1 MKIQVIDAIMGAGKT
16 TYILN
21 KINAEHQ
28 EWISSL
34 FSNPKDKPKYLYV
47 TPTLDEV
54 SRVQKQCAI
63 AEFKE
68 PEARTHGSKYY
79 DFKKLVEEGTNI
91 VTTHSLFRLLSK
103 DTYDLIKEQ
112 GYTLVIDEAL
122 DCVDLFTGLTKA
134 DREMLLDS
142 GMIYVQPDTHRLCWN
157 EDDHA
162 DYTGKFERIQTLC
175 RNGNLVYFQNT
186 TLLWEFPVEFIGLF
200 KEVYVLTYLFHG
212 SAMANYLAANGVG
225 FAIQSVQNGELT
237 SWTGCSE
244 KAIKDKL
251 RGLITIYE
259 GRSNKIG
266 DKQPKSNPLSS
277 SWYDRMNKTED
288 GLKPLK
294 NGLEMF
300 FNKYAK
306 SPSCSNAWTTFKEYR
321 SSLAGKGYSK
331 GFLPNNLRATNDYID
346 KTTAA
351 YTCNTFYHPIIRNY
365 FVDRGVVVYEDIYAL
380 SEMLQWL
387 WRFQIRRYDPVTL
400 YIPSQRM
407 RELLKAWL
415 ETDDVTDLFY
425 RLGY

>member
-1 MKIQVIDAIMGAGKT
+1 MQVKVIDAIMGAGKT

-28 EWISSL
+28 EWLSSL
-34 FSNPKDKPKYLYV
+34 FSTPKDKPKYLYV

-54 SRVQKQCAI
+54 GRVQQQCAM
-63 AEFKE
+63 ADFRE
-68 PEARTHGSKYY
+68 PEAKTHGSKYY
-79 DFKKLVEEGTNI
+79 DFKKLVEDGTNI

-103 DTYDLIKEQ
+103 DTYALLKEQ

-134 DREMLLDS
+134 DREMLLES
-142 GMIYVQPDTHRLCWN
+142 GMVYVEPETYRLCWN
-157 EDDHA
+157 EKDHG
-162 DYTGKFERIQTLC
+162 DYSGKFERIQTLC
-175 RNGNLVYFQNT
+175 RNGNLVFFDNT

-225 FAIQSVQNGELT
+225 FEISSVYEGKLS
-237 SWTGCSE
+237 SWMGCSE
-244 KAIKDKL
+244 KEIKEKL
-251 RGLITIYE
+251 RALIDIYE
-259 GRSNKIG
+259 GKSNRIG
-266 DKQPKSNPLSS
+266 DNQPRANPLSS
-277 SWYDRMNKTED
+277 SWYERMSKTEE
-288 GLKPLK
+288 GLKLLK
-294 NGLEMF
+294 TGMEYF

-306 SPSCSNAWTTFKEYR
+306 SPSKSNAWTTFKDHR
-321 SSLAGKGYSK
+321 SKLAGKGYSK
-331 GFLPNNLRATNDYID
+331 GFLPNNLRATNDHID

-351 YTCNTFYHPIIRNY
+351 YTCNTFYHPIIRRY
-365 FVDRGVVVYEDIYAL
+365 FVQRGVEVYEDIYAL

-387 WRFQIRRYDPVTL
+387 WRFQIRRYDPVKL

-407 RELLKAWL
+407 RELLKVWL
-415 ETDDVTDLFY
+415 EVDGVTDLFQ